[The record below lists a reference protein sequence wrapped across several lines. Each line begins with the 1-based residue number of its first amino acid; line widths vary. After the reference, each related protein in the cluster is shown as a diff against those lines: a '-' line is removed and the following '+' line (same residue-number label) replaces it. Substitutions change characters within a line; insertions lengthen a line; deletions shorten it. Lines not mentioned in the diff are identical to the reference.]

1 MKKIMGKRAT
11 GSGWERRR
19 RRRRGRGRE
28 GEKEIERERG
38 NREREKEGERERTRH
53 GENTRLFKREVRRR
67 KEVRPAGSLVCSFS
81 CAFEHVHI
89 CVHKCMEVMPNQF
102 VGLGLFDIDVC
113 TLPVLSI
120 SLMA

>member
-1 MKKIMGKRAT
+1 MGEEEKKKERERKR
-11 GSGWERRR
+11 R
-19 RRRRGRGRE
+19 RE
-28 GEKEIERERG
+28 GEQEGEREQG
-38 NREREKEGERERTRH
+38 EREKEGERERTRH

-102 VGLGLFDIDVC
+102 VGLGLFDIDGC
-113 TLPVLSI
+113 TLSVLSI